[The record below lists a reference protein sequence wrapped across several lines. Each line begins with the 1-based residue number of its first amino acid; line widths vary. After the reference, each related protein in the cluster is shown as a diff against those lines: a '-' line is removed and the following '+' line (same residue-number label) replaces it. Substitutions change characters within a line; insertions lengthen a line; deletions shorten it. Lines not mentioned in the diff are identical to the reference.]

1 MFPIIED
8 RAKTCNCAFTPFAE
22 IVRTEKRAFTP
33 LAEIVRTEKN
43 AKDMYAKIKIKEE
56 QFAYIKT

>member
-8 RAKTCNCAFTPFAE
+8 RAKTCNRRFKLFAE
-22 IVRTEKRAFTP
+22 IVRTEKIAM
-33 LAEIVRTEKN
+33 

-56 QFAYIKT
+56 PFENLKT

>member
-8 RAKTCNCAFTPFAE
+8 RAKTCNRAFKLFAE
-22 IVRTEKRAFTP
+22 IVRTEKIAM
-33 LAEIVRTEKN
+33 

-56 QFAYIKT
+56 PFANLKT